1 MAAYTIRELEN
12 IVAPIAERH
21 GVESVRLFGSYA
33 KGTANESS
41 DVDLL
46 IEKGRLNSL
55 FQLAAFR
62 LDVED
67 ALRLPVDLVTTA
79 STDKRFID
87 AISHEEV
94 LLYRNA

>member
-1 MAAYTIRELEN
+1 MAPYTIRELEK
-12 IVAPIAERH
+12 IVVPIAKRH
-21 GVESVRLFGSYA
+21 GIESVRLFGSYA

-46 IEKGRLNSL
+46 IEKGRLKSL
-55 FQLAAFR
+55 FQLSAFR

-79 STDKRFID
+79 SADKLFID
-87 AISHEEV
+87 AISREEV
-94 LLYRNA
+94 LLYRDA

>member
-1 MAAYTIRELEN
+1 MAPYTIRDLEK
-12 IVAPIAERH
+12 IVVPIAQRH

-33 KGTANESS
+33 RGTADEAS

-46 IEKGRLNSL
+46 IDKGRLKSL
-55 FQLAAFR
+55 FQLSAFR

-79 STDKRFID
+79 SADKLFID